1 MKFFYPALVIVVS
14 GGVFSE
20 ASAQTRP
27 TRLEGDRLSPPVPD
41 LRSLPA
47 ERPVIPVPPPVI
59 VVPPAPD
66 TSTVFEIRR
75 IDVLDSTILTDNE
88 IRRITQPLEGRS
100 VTLQE
105 LRDAADALT
114 QVYLSKGYITSRAT
128 LEAQRITNG
137 VAQIQAIEGGIEHI
151 DVTGTR
157 RLSPDY
163 IRDRIQLGVS
173 TPLNIRRLEDQ
184 LRLLLSDPLISNV
197 EPKLQAG
204 NAEGQ
209 SILSVQVT
217 EADPFG
223 GEVSFDN
230 DSPPS
235 IGSEQ
240 AGVNLYYRN
249 LTGVGD
255 EINSYYYRTTTGG
268 SSILGLSYRVPLN
281 PMEGSLQVS
290 TEINRN
296 RVTQT
301 PFDDLLNITGKAERY
316 ELRYRQP
323 LIRSTREE
331 LAVSLGFSYQTGQ
344 TESGQTVIS
353 DRLTDGSTTSVIQ
366 IGQDYTRRELRGGWS
381 LRSQFSIGTG
391 LLNATD
397 RSGEADGQF
406 ISWLGQVQRL
416 QRLDRNQLLI
426 GQFDLQL
433 TPDGLLPSEQFVI
446 GGRQSVRGYRQNVRI
461 GDNGLRFSVENQIAL
476 WRDASGRPTFQLAP
490 FIDLGAVWNSQ
501 RRSGSEP
508 DQQFLLGTG
517 FGLLWQPF
525 PQFNLRL
532 DYGLALV
539 DLSDRGNNLQDD
551 GLYFSLS
558 YRF

>member
-1 MKFFYPALVIVVS
+1 MTFIKSFYPALLIVVL
-14 GGVFSE
+14 GGVSSD
-20 ASAQTRP
+20 ALAQTLRTPVEDDRFSRP
-27 TRLEGDRLSPPVPD
+27 APD
-41 LRSLPA
+41 LRSLPP

-66 TSTVFEIRR
+66 TSTVFELRR
-75 IDVLDSTILTDNE
+75 VEVVGYTILTEDE
-88 IRRITQPLEGRS
+88 IRKITQPLEGRQI
-100 VTLQE
+100 TLQA

-114 QVYLSKGYITSRAT
+114 QLYLSRGYITSRAT
-128 LEAQRITNG
+128 LEPQQITDG
-137 VAQIQAIEGGIEHI
+137 VAKIQVIEGGIEQI
-151 DVTGTR
+151 EVTGTQ
-157 RLSPDY
+157 RLDPDY
-163 IRDRIQLGVS
+163 IRDRVQLGVS

-204 NAEGQ
+204 TAPGQ
-209 SILSVQVT
+209 SILSIQVT

-240 AGVNLYYRN
+240 AGINLYYRN
-249 LTGVGD
+249 LTGAGD
-255 EINSYYYRTTTGG
+255 EISSYYYRTTTGG

-296 RVTQT
+296 RVTQA
-301 PFDDLLNITGKAERY
+301 PLDDLDITGRAEQY
-316 ELRYRQP
+316 ELSYRQP

-331 LAVSLGFSYQTGQ
+331 LALSLGFAYQ
-344 TESGQTVIS
+344 SGQTVIS
-353 DRLTDGSTTSVIQ
+353 DQLTDDSTTSVIQ
-366 IGQDYTRRELRGGWS
+366 IEQDYTRRELQGGWS
-381 LRSQFSIGTG
+381 LRSQFNIGTG
-391 LLNATD
+391 LLDATD
-397 RSGEADGQF
+397 LENEADGQF

-433 TPDGLLPSEQFVI
+433 TPDSLLPSEQFVI
-446 GGRQSVRGYRQNVRI
+446 GGRLSVRGYRQNVRI
-461 GDNGLRFSVENQIAL
+461 GDNGFRFSVENQIAL
-476 WRDASGRPTFQLAP
+476 WRDASGRPTLQLAP
-490 FIDLGAVWNSQ
+490 FIDLGMVWNSQ
-501 RRSGSEP
+501 QRPDPEP
-508 DQQFLLGTG
+508 DQQFLVGTG
-517 FGLLWQPF
+517 FGLSWQPF

-551 GLYFSLS
+551 GLYFSLN